1 VYPIQ
6 NNQCHASDHHHYA
19 THQEKHSLQCKE
31 HRENVSAIQASMLH
45 IPLLSKRLLMTEVI
59 CYTIHFMQVYL
70 GHLCDQGI
78 IYSANIY
85 TFKDFWTLNFLSPL
99 YQKEIFLL
107 NELIFFF
114 NF

>member
-1 VYPIQ
+1 
-6 NNQCHASDHHHYA
+6 
-19 THQEKHSLQCKE
+19 
-31 HRENVSAIQASMLH
+31 
-45 IPLLSKRLLMTEVI
+45 
-59 CYTIHFMQVYL
+59 MQVYL